1 LLDGEPSQRNQTAQP
16 NAVHS
21 ARHSRIDGLPR
32 AASTR
37 ARPGL
42 QLATH
47 SLDPHF
53 CHPHAT
59 PDSSPLDLA
68 TPQRPGLEPMLG
80 SSRPNVTPLRRDAP
94 K

>member
-1 LLDGEPSQRNQTAQP
+1 M
-16 NAVHS
+16 
-21 ARHSRIDGLPR
+21 I
-32 AASTR
+32 
-37 ARPGL
+37 
-42 QLATH
+42 
-47 SLDPHF
+47 DPHV

-80 SSRPNVTPLRRDAP
+80 SSRPNVTPFRRDAP